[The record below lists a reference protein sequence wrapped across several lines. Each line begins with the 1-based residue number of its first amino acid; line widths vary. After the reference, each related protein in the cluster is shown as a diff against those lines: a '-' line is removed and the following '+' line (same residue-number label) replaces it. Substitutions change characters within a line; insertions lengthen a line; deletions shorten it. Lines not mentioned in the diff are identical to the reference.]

1 MDTRRLH
8 SFVKIVD
15 IGSLTRAADVLH
27 IAQPALSQQ
36 ISALEAQFKTKLLV
50 RSKQGVTPTEAGRK
64 LYQYAQLILRQLDAA
79 TAAIALSGND
89 PAGRVSLGL
98 APYGIGA
105 ALSLSLLREVRRR
118 LPQVVLH
125 VNENAGGVLSEA
137 VMMGR
142 LDMALI
148 YDPGPRKGIDLDQMV
163 VEELVLVTRADL
175 PLSVAADGSV
185 QVLRLSEL
193 ELLLPSPDH
202 TVRQTVQN
210 AVMEAGGSLHVVA
223 ETESARTAVRA
234 ARAGLGS
241 TILPASVADALP
253 DRTDL
258 AFHRLSDPVVVVTV
272 SLCTSDIHP
281 LTEAAAAVRD
291 IFVELIQQFA
301 VHRKLHGPALG

>member
-1 MDTRRLH
+1 
-8 SFVKIVD
+8 
-15 IGSLTRAADVLH
+15 
-27 IAQPALSQQ
+27 
-36 ISALEAQFKTKLLV
+36 
-50 RSKQGVTPTEAGRK
+50 
-64 LYQYAQLILRQLDAA
+64 
-79 TAAIALSGND
+79 
-89 PAGRVSLGL
+89 
-98 APYGIGA
+98 
-105 ALSLSLLREVRRR
+105 
-118 LPQVVLH
+118 
-125 VNENAGGVLSEA
+125 
-137 VMMGR
+137 
-142 LDMALI
+142 MALI

-175 PLSVAADGSV
+175 PLRVAADGSV